1 MNYPPAS
8 LTSRRRLIG
17 AAASAT
23 IATGITAPFAA
34 HAQGTGDKT
43 LRILDVI
50 GNLPLTELG
59 FELYSKEHPD
69 SFNRLKFDEAPA
81 SKIEDI
87 IKKGTEI
94 PGTLPDLIM
103 VGIDRMV
110 EGSRNGLWQ
119 ELLPK
124 FASRLPDL
132 QAVYAPRAWDMQ
144 NYADGHGL
152 VLSYLVTGPVLAQ
165 SASSTLPATLKA
177 TDLPDWTR
185 TNPGRFGYAR
195 PTTSRSGRDF
205 LMSLPYL
212 LGDTA
217 PSDPV
222 NGWER
227 TWSFLAD
234 IGTRIGDYPLS
245 VKPLI
250 AGLEKNSLALILCT
264 FSEIF
269 AARAVAKP
277 ALRIGAFDDSH
288 WINEAQFAVIPK
300 QVTPQRTLAI
310 VDVLDFMLGPK
321 AQAFA
326 LRQGS
331 LFPGSA
337 IAEISPAPT
346 DPSLPENTRAADSK
360 DFAALT
366 QGGRF
371 VPPLVGAALQYALAR
386 WDRQIRL
393 KQ

>member
-1 MNYPPAS
+1 MS
-8 LTSRRRLIG
+8 LISRRRLLG
-17 AAASAT
+17 AAASST
-23 IATGITAPFAA
+23 IAAGLTDPLAA
-34 HAQGTGDKT
+34 RAQGTGNKT

-59 FELYSKEHPD
+59 LELYTKEHPD

-87 IKKGTEI
+87 IKKAVEI

-110 EGSRNGLWQ
+110 EGSRDGLWQ

-124 FASRLPDL
+124 FASHLPDL
-132 QAVYAPRAWDMQ
+132 RAVYAPRAWDMQ

-152 VLSYLVTGPVLAQ
+152 VLSYFVTGPVLAR
-165 SASSTLPATLKA
+165 SASSALPATLKA
-177 TDLPDWTR
+177 SDLPDWTR
-185 TNPGRFGYAR
+185 ANPGRFGYAR

-227 TWSFLAD
+227 TWSFLAN

-250 AGLEKNSLALILCT
+250 TGLETGSLDLTLCT
-264 FSEIF
+264 FGEIF
-269 AARAVAKP
+269 AARATAKS

-288 WINEAQFAVIPK
+288 WINEAQFAAIPK
-300 QVTPQRTLAI
+300 QVTLQRTLAI
-310 VDVLDFMLGPK
+310 VDVLDFMLGQE

-337 IAEISPAPT
+337 IADVSVAPP
-346 DPSLPENTRAADSK
+346 DPSLPESTRAADSK
-360 DFAALT
+360 DFTALT
-366 QGGRF
+366 ESGRF
-371 VPPLVGAALQYALAR
+371 VPPLFGAALQYALAR